1 MADSGVLGLEEDISS
16 LLSIFSQAN
25 HIYLREYEPSGR
37 PASPFPRSG
46 DEEAVLG
53 GLVTPEM
60 QRLLVASF
68 SDGGIEDCIEGETNS
83 DFVRMKGLSLRDSSG
98 RLLRI
103 FSIIGII
110 EEAIT
115 DLDTVPA
122 CLRRTDG
129 ASFDSSVLLLRDFLH
144 VYTNQHTENIDLSNR
159 LRETEE
165 TGDRLEGQLKRNE
178 VMTEILKMLESE
190 GDFVK
195 VADDILRVAGAYI
208 GVSNAFLLRLSPDGL
223 TSDMICEWHKEGA
236 RPLIRDFQSREI
248 SDLPF
253 MTERPY
259 TVSSDSVMPKAFRDF
274 FDSYDMKAGI
284 FLPVRINGT
293 VGMYLGFSV
302 AGEERHWG
310 VEELRFCDDVR
321 RVLSTVLV
329 KRVTKNSLASSY
341 AALDAILENTGSGI
355 SVYDPQKKVFLYSN
369 GKFQQ
374 MFADAADR
382 TAVEEVLAVPRESG
396 TTIAEY
402 YAEDSAR
409 FYTISFA
416 AIRWVDGR
424 EVSMATFSD
433 ITDLKTYQKTIE
445 DQANTDFL
453 TGLSNRLK
461 FETDIADEIRSAVRS
476 GDNGTLLYV
485 DLDDFRAINDGLG
498 HHVGDALLKEAAEAL
513 KVICGSRARAY
524 RLGGD
529 EFAVIIPAKH
539 HDISEKMIELI
550 SRRFGQPW
558 SLDSSEYYCTMCMG
572 VVDFPRDGTRS
583 ELLMQRADLSL
594 RIAKGRGKGI
604 IEYYSASQPESLTK
618 RLDIERAM
626 RGAVDRG
633 CSEFLV
639 YYQPLIDVTKPER
652 PCCGAEALVRWKSS
666 ELGFVYPSE
675 FIPVAESLGLIVQ
688 IGEHVLIEACK
699 RCKYWND
706 FGHPEYKIHVNLSI
720 VQLLQKDIV
729 QTIRNAIDFTGITPA
744 NLTLEV
750 TESLAAKDMEK
761 MVQVLKDIKALGVR
775 LALDDF
781 GTGYSS
787 LSRLK
792 DMPMDVIKIDKSFVD
807 NVGQDVFSNAFV
819 KTVADLADSIDMDV
833 VVEGVEAE
841 KQEEALETMNVN
853 IIQGYLFDKPLTQ
866 EDFEAKY
873 VD

>member
-1 MADSGVLGLEEDISS
+1 MS
-16 LLSIFSQAN
+16 
-25 HIYLREYEPSGR
+25 
-37 PASPFPRSG
+37 
-46 DEEAVLG
+46 
-53 GLVTPEM
+53 
-60 QRLLVASF
+60 
-68 SDGGIEDCIEGETNS
+68 
-83 DFVRMKGLSLRDSSG
+83 
-98 RLLRI
+98 
-103 FSIIGII
+103 
-110 EEAIT
+110 
-115 DLDTVPA
+115 
-122 CLRRTDG
+122 
-129 ASFDSSVLLLRDFLH
+129 
-144 VYTNQHTENIDLSNR
+144 
-159 LRETEE
+159 
-165 TGDRLEGQLKRNE
+165 
-178 VMTEILKMLESE
+178 
-190 GDFVK
+190 
-195 VADDILRVAGAYI
+195 
-208 GVSNAFLLRLSPDGL
+208 
-223 TSDMICEWHKEGA
+223 
-236 RPLIRDFQSREI
+236 
-248 SDLPF
+248 
-253 MTERPY
+253 
-259 TVSSDSVMPKAFRDF
+259 
-274 FDSYDMKAGI
+274 
-284 FLPVRINGT
+284 
-293 VGMYLGFSV
+293 
-302 AGEERHWG
+302 
-310 VEELRFCDDVR
+310 
-321 RVLSTVLV
+321 
-329 KRVTKNSLASSY
+329 
-341 AALDAILENTGSGI
+341 
-355 SVYDPQKKVFLYSN
+355 
-369 GKFQQ
+369 
-374 MFADAADR
+374 
-382 TAVEEVLAVPRESG
+382 
-396 TTIAEY
+396 
-402 YAEDSAR
+402 
-409 FYTISFA
+409 
-416 AIRWVDGR
+416 
-424 EVSMATFSD
+424 
-433 ITDLKTYQKTIE
+433 
-445 DQANTDFL
+445 
-453 TGLSNRLK
+453 
-461 FETDIADEIRSAVRS
+461 
-476 GDNGTLLYV
+476 
-485 DLDDFRAINDGLG
+485 
-498 HHVGDALLKEAAEAL
+498 
-513 KVICGSRARAY
+513 
-524 RLGGD
+524 
-529 EFAVIIPAKH
+529 FAVIVPAKH
-539 HDISEKMIELI
+539 HDLSEKIIELI
-550 SRRFGQPW
+550 NRRFGQPW
-558 SLDSSEYYCTMCMG
+558 SLESSEYYCTMCMG

-594 RIAKGRGKGI
+594 RIAKGKGKGI